1 MTSAPLLR
9 EAKRALR
16 VSGPCSPLPPDDPL
30 KSMGGGGGPGGG
42 GPARGGGG
50 AAEAEATGPW
60 DGQKHTAHWLYTCLD
75 MVVSCS

>member
-1 MTSAPLLR
+1 
-9 EAKRALR
+9 
-16 VSGPCSPLPPDDPL
+16 
-30 KSMGGGGGPGGG
+30 MGGGGGPGGG